1 MDAQATPTYR
11 YWPGSASSISYN
23 KTALWLHTLER
34 YLGWA
39 VLRQGMASFYDQWKF
54 GHPSPDDF
62 FKTLSE
68 ESGQD
73 LSWFFDQV
81 YDTANI
87 FDYGLQELTSR
98 PNSGRGFFH
107 DDGESRFTHDV
118 GGSGF
123 ETTVIVRRYGEG
135 IFPIEIVTTFED
147 GHEEREQWN
156 GETRWTAFTYQH
168 EARATQA
175 LVDPKRILLLDVNY
189 TNNSRTLAPKADA
202 AATKWSVRWLIW
214 LQDLLLT
221 YGFFI

>member
-1 MDAQATPTYR
+1 M
-11 YWPGSASSISYN
+11 
-23 KTALWLHTLER
+23 
-34 YLGWA
+34 
-39 VLRQGMASFYDQWKF
+39 
-54 GHPSPDDF
+54 
-62 FKTLSE
+62 
-68 ESGQD
+68 
-73 LSWFFDQV
+73 
-81 YDTANI
+81 
-87 FDYGLQELTSR
+87 
-98 PNSGRGFFH
+98 
-107 DDGESRFTHDV
+107 
-118 GGSGF
+118 
-123 ETTVIVRRYGEG
+123 VRRYGEG

-175 LVDPKRILLLDVNY
+175 LVDPQRILLLDVNY